1 MPKFKLNV
9 NGKEKVVEA
18 LPVKRLA
25 DVLRNDLN
33 MTGTKVGCDAGD
45 CGACTVILD
54 GNQICSCLVPLAQAD
69 GRNVLTIEGLSNDGD
84 LNALQK
90 AFHRHGAAQ
99 CGICTPAML
108 MAATELLKKYSSP
121 TKQQIC
127 DALGGVLCRCT
138 GYKKI
143 IDAILQVNASSSM
156 TITHPEAGEAV
167 GARVVKLDG

>member
-54 GNQICSCLVPLAQAD
+54 GKQVCSCLVPLAQAD

-84 LNALQK
+84 LNALQRP
-90 AFHRHGAAQ
+90 FTVMGPLNVGFVLQQ
-99 CGICTPAML
+99 C
-108 MAATELLKKYSSP
+108 
-121 TKQQIC
+121 
-127 DALGGVLCRCT
+127 
-138 GYKKI
+138 
-143 IDAILQVNASSSM
+143 
-156 TITHPEAGEAV
+156 
-167 GARVVKLDG
+167 